1 MRERN
6 ICTSSSEIELRSIGA
21 DDVSNS
27 HIEWLNDYEVVKYT
41 EARHITHTLES
52 QKSYIRAVENS
63 PTDYLWGI
71 YFDKVMIG
79 TIKLGSVSLVHK
91 RGEVAFLL
99 GEKTHW
105 GKGIMPFCL
114 SALEQFCIANLGIE
128 KLNAGY
134 YETNIGSAK
143 VFEKCSRK
151 IEGVR
156 NSDVVFEGSR
166 ISSCLV
172 GKTLVKH

>member
-1 MRERN
+1 MRAKD
-6 ICTSSSEIELRSIGA
+6 ICTSNSEIVLRSLGA

-27 HIEWLNDYEVVKYT
+27 YIEWLNDYEVVKYT
-41 EARHITHTLES
+41 EARHFTHTITS

-63 PTDYLWGI
+63 PNDYLWGI
-71 YFDKVMIG
+71 YFDKVIIG
-79 TIKLGSVSLVHK
+79 TIKLGSVSRVHK

-105 GKGIMPFCL
+105 GKGIMPVCL
-114 SALEQFCIANLGIE
+114 SAIEQFCIANLGIE

-134 YETNIGSAK
+134 YETNIGSAR
-143 VFEKCSRK
+143 VFEKCSWE

-156 NSDVVFEGSR
+156 NSDVVFEGNR
-166 ISSCLV
+166 ISSYLV
-172 GKTLVKH
+172 GKVLAKH